1 MNRKN
6 IIIGMLLCAMGSS
19 ALPVRYSYDAAG
31 NRVKRELVV
40 SSSRSK
46 KTAPNTYYTDDLSA
60 DYKVR
65 LHPSSSDGTV
75 RVEIISKLAAPEGS
89 IEVYTASGMKVMTC
103 RIDEGMAVVNL
114 GNHRNGVYI
123 LNIDIEGKKTS
134 WKITKR

>member
-1 MNRKN
+1 
-6 IIIGMLLCAMGSS
+6 MLLCATGSF

-31 NRVKRELVV
+31 NRVRRERVV

-46 KTAPNTYYTDDLSA
+46 TPEPETYYTDDLSD

-65 LHPSSSDGTV
+65 LYPSSSDGTV
-75 RVEIISKLAAPEGS
+75 RVEIISKLAVPEGNR
-89 IEVYTASGMKVMTC
+89 EVYNTSGMKVLTC